1 MLRKSERTDV
11 REDANSLL
19 TDWERNELAS
29 LRAVEEAIT
38 VAEARVVRDTFV
50 LQHFS

>member
-1 MLRKSERTDV
+1 MYERMLTVYSRIG
-11 REDANSLL
+11 
-19 TDWERNELAS
+19 ERNELAS